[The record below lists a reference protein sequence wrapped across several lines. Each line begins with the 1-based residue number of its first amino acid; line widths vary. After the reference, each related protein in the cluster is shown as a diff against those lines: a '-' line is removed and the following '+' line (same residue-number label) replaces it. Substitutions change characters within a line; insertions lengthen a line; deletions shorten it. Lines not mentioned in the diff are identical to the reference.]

1 MWKVRRRW
9 LPHREGVGVRARF
22 RRVSRRRDR
31 RRQQSPPP
39 DGAPVTKVDQSKV
52 PPRSKDKDR
61 WYDFLDVGDGCVDLD
76 ELWVLVAAIAI
87 FLLLFFVV
95 PPVVLIGIDLL
106 WMGGVFLLGAIG
118 RFVLG
123 RPWTIE
129 AVGPNDERRAW
140 QVKGFRGAG
149 QLRDTL
155 QAEFDAGLNPHP
167 DVRGV

>member
-9 LPHREGVGVRARF
+9 LPHRDGIGVTARF
-22 RRVSRRRDR
+22 RRMRR
-31 RRQQSPPP
+31 
-39 DGAPVTKVDQSKV
+39 TKGSQ
-52 PPRSKDKDR
+52 DKDR
-61 WYDFLDVGDGCVDLD
+61 WYDFLDAGDGCFDLD
-76 ELWVLVAAIAI
+76 ELWVLVAAIAV
-87 FLLLFFVV
+87 FLLLFLVI

-106 WMGGVFLLGAIG
+106 WMGAVFLVGAIG

-129 AVGPNDERRAW
+129 AVGPSDERRLW
-140 QVKGFRGAG
+140 QVKGYRGAG

-155 QAEFDAGLNPHP
+155 QAEFDAGLNPRP

>member
-9 LPHREGVGVRARF
+9 LPHRDGIGVRARF
-22 RRVSRRRDR
+22 RKVSRRR
-31 RRQQSPPP
+31 QSPPP
-39 DGAPVTKVDQSKV
+39 DGTPTTAVDPANV
-52 PPRSKDKDR
+52 PARSQQKDR
-61 WYDFLDVGDGCVDLD
+61 WYDSVDIGDGCVDID
-76 ELWVLVAAIAI
+76 EMWVLVAAVAV
-87 FLLLFFVV
+87 FLLLFFIV

-106 WMGGVFLLGAIG
+106 WMGGVFLVGAIG

-140 QVKGFRGAG
+140 QVKGYRGAG

-155 QAEFDAGLNPHP
+155 QAEFDAGLDPHP
-167 DVRGV
+167 DVTSG

>member
-1 MWKVRRRW
+1 MD
-9 LPHREGVGVRARF
+9 VGG
-22 RRVSRRRDR
+22 SC
-31 RRQQSPPP
+31 
-39 DGAPVTKVDQSKV
+39 
-52 PPRSKDKDR
+52 
-61 WYDFLDVGDGCVDLD
+61 LDVFDDLAI
-76 ELWVLVAAIAI
+76 LLVAIAVL
-87 FLLLFFVV
+87 LLLFFVV

-129 AVGPNDERRAW
+129 AVGPNDERRVW

-155 QAEFDAGLNPHP
+155 QAELDAGLNPHP
-167 DVRGV
+167 DVRGA